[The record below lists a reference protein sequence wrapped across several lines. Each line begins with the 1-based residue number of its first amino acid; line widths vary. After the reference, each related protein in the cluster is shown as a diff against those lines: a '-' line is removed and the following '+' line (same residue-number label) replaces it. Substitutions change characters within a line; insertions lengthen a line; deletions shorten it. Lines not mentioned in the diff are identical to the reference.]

1 MPRAKIRARLEA
13 KARAKSLLPWTRMLQ
28 GMVDVYRRR
37 NPGDFRTDRELA
49 ASLMEHFAREGLVR
63 KEGGKYLVGKIVNP
77 ERFVPPWDVE
87 LN

>member
-1 MPRAKIRARLEA
+1 MPRATIRARLEA
-13 KARAKSLLPWTRMLQ
+13 KAMLPWVRMLQ

-49 ASLMEHFAREGLVR
+49 QSLMEHFAREGLVR
-63 KEGGKYLVGKIVNP
+63 KEGKRYIVPKLINP
-77 ERFVPPWDVE
+77 DRFVPPWDTE